1 MRKFIVYSRNTE
13 KSIYFWNM
21 LASTL
26 NAFQTVF
33 VLVFISRID
42 PIVDAGIFTIAFAIG
57 NLMLTLANYGVRQFQ
72 VSDVKKKYS
81 FRDYLMARGITCC
94 LMIGISIIYVTYY
107 KGTGLYNNYKSIVI
121 LLICAAKAIDAL
133 EDVVL
138 GLFQKEGRLD
148 IAGKI
153 MTIRLSAYIIIYITS
168 YLISRNLIISS
179 TCALLVSGVLFIVL
193 NGYAYVNFP
202 EKKELFGLRD
212 KRQEKQVFKLLKECF
227 PLFVSAYLVMY
238 ISNAPKYAIDKVL
251 SNQEQAC
258 FTYIFMPVF
267 VVGMLSQFVFQPI
280 IGKLSNLWD
289 EQNIFELK
297 KQVYKQLGIILILS
311 LCALIVGTM
320 FGIPVLSLLYGV
332 DLKEYQIHLIVLLL
346 GGVFLA
352 YNYFFQMLLTIIR
365 NQKYLVWGY
374 VVAYIC
380 FLMFGT
386 GVVEKNG
393 LIGISFFYTFIMAG
407 IMLYFSTISMRII
420 NKNIVVDN

>member
-1 MRKFIVYSRNTE
+1 MI
-13 KSIYFWNM
+13 
-21 LASTL
+21 ASTL

-42 PIVDAGIFTIAFAIG
+42 PITDAGIFTIAFAIG
-57 NLMLTLANYGVRQFQ
+57 NLMVTFANYGVRQFQ
-72 VSDVKKKYS
+72 VSDIKQKYS

-94 LMIGISIIYVTYY
+94 FMICISVIYVAYY
-107 KGTGLYNNYKSIVI
+107 KGIGLYNNYKSIVI

-133 EDVVL
+133 EDVVF
-138 GLFQKEGRLD
+138 GLFQAEGRLD

-153 MTIRLSAYIIIYITS
+153 LTIRLSAYIIIYITS
-168 YLISRNLIISS
+168 YLVSRNLIISS
-179 TCALLVSGVLFIVL
+179 TCALIVSVVLFIVL
-193 NGYAYVNFP
+193 NWYAYSNFP
-202 EKKELFGLRD
+202 DKRELFGLRD
-212 KRQEKQVFKLLKECF
+212 KRQERQLCKLLKECF

-267 VVGMLSQFVFQPI
+267 VVGMLGQFVFQPI

-289 EQNIFELK
+289 ERNIFELK

-311 LCALIVGTM
+311 LCALLGGTM
-320 FGIPVLSLLYGV
+320 FGIPILSLLYGV
-332 DLKEYQIHLIVLLL
+332 DLKKYQIHLIVLLL

-352 YNYFFQMLLTIIR
+352 YNYFFQMLITVIR

-380 FLMFGT
+380 YLIFGA
-386 GVVEKNG
+386 GIVEKSG
-393 LIGISFFYTFIMAG
+393 LMGISIFYTFVMVG
-407 IMLYFSTISMRII
+407 IMLYFSIISMRVI
-420 NKNIVVDN
+420 NKKIVAD